1 MKIDFCD
8 LAQASLEPNV
18 DEVPSWLTIHS
29 SELHIIFEQS
39 SLEKTYSKVFKKV
52 FTILLQLIN
61 YYITNLNC
69 DYNKIMEWVNTKI
82 LIMELG
88 WGSKLDWVFLNLKK
102 SSWVEKYL
110 KFDPILAMDTSIHHT
125 CFSNFKDCFQR
136 LVLREYQNDILSY
149 FFSFFFFFSILENQ
163 NC

>member
-1 MKIDFCD
+1 MSFTF
-8 LAQASLEPNV
+8 V
-18 DEVPSWLTIHS
+18 
-29 SELHIIFEQS
+29 FEQS
-39 SLEKTYSKVFKKV
+39 SLEKTYSKVFKTV

-125 CFSNFKDCFQR
+125 CFSNFKDCFRR
-136 LVLREYQNDILSY
+136 LVLRESKWYFIILL
-149 FFSFFFFFSILENQ
+149 FFFLFLFDFGKKKKLLMT
-163 NC
+163 